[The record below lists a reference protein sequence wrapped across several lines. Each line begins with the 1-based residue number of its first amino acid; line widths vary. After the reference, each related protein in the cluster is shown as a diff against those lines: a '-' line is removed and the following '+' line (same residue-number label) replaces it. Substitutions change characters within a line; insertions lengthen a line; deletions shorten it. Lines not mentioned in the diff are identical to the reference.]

1 MTKGQRMRYGSTLA
15 AGLLIATACSGS
27 PDTAATGVAGD
38 GTIVTT
44 EKDFG
49 IALEETSTPA
59 GSTTFDITNDGP
71 STHEFV
77 VFKTDLAE
85 DALPVDGS
93 TVDEANLDL
102 VDEAEDIA
110 PGVGTSLTVDLE
122 PGSYV
127 VICNV
132 EGHYAAGMHAA
143 LTVT

>member
-1 MTKGQRMRYGSTLA
+1 MRLVSTLA
-15 AGLLIATACSGS
+15 AALLIATACGGS
-27 PDTAATGVAGD
+27 PGTAASGVAGD

-49 IALEETSTPA
+49 IALEEASTPA

-77 VFKTDLAE
+77 VFTTDLAE

-93 TVDEANLDL
+93 TVAEGDLDL

-110 PGVGTSLTVDLE
+110 PGVSTSLTVDLE
-122 PGSYV
+122 PGTYV

-132 EGHYAAGMHAA
+132 EGHYTAGMHAA

>member
-1 MTKGQRMRYGSTLA
+1 MRRPALWIAALCSTLA
-15 AGLLIATACSGS
+15 FTGACGGGSG
-27 PDTAATGVAGD
+27 TAATGVTGD

-77 VFKTDLAE
+77 VFTTDLAQ

-93 TVDEANLDL
+93 TVTEGNLDL
-102 VDEAEDIA
+102 VDEVEDIA

-127 VICNV
+127 VICNI
-132 EGHYAAGMHAA
+132 EGHYTAGMHAA

>member
-1 MTKGQRMRYGSTLA
+1 MRYGSTLA
-15 AGLLIATACSGS
+15 AALLIATACSGS
-27 PDTAATGVAGD
+27 ADTAATGVPGD
-38 GTIVTT
+38 GTIVTS

-49 IALEETSTPA
+49 IALEEASTPA

-93 TVDEANLDL
+93 TVTEDTLDL

-110 PGVGTSLTVDLE
+110 PGVGTSLTVDLKT
-122 PGSYV
+122 PAPTSSSPTSR
-127 VICNV
+127 VITAPAC
-132 EGHYAAGMHAA
+132 
-143 LTVT
+143 TRRSP

>member
-1 MTKGQRMRYGSTLA
+1 MRMRYGSTLA
-15 AGLLIATACSGS
+15 AALLIATACNGS
-27 PDTAATGVAGD
+27 PGTAATGVPGD
-38 GTIVTT
+38 GTIVTS

-49 IALEETSTPA
+49 IALEETSTQA

-77 VFKTDLAE
+77 VFTTDLAE

-93 TVDEANLDL
+93 TVTEENLDL
-102 VDEAEDIA
+102 VDEVEDIA
-110 PGVGTSLTVDLE
+110 PGAGTSLTVDLE

-127 VICNV
+127 VICNI
-132 EGHYAAGMHAA
+132 EGHYTAGMYAA

>member
-1 MTKGQRMRYGSTLA
+1 MRYLPTLA
-15 AGLLIATACSGS
+15 AALLIATACSGS
-27 PDTAATGVAGD
+27 PGTVPTGAPGD

-49 IALEETSTPA
+49 IGLEETSTPA

-77 VFKTDLAE
+77 VLKTDLAE

>member
-1 MTKGQRMRYGSTLA
+1 MRYGSTLA
-15 AGLLIATACSGS
+15 AALLIATACSSS
-27 PDTAATGVAGD
+27 PGTAATGVAGD
-38 GTIVTT
+38 GTIVTS

-59 GSTTFDITNDGP
+59 GSITFDITNDGP

-93 TVDEANLDL
+93 TVTEESLDL

-127 VICNV
+127 VICNI
-132 EGHYAAGMHAA
+132 EGHYTAGMHAA

>member
-1 MTKGQRMRYGSTLA
+1 MRRPTLQIAALCSTLLFT
-15 AGLLIATACSGS
+15 GACGGSSG
-27 PDTAATGVAGD
+27 TAATGVPGD

-71 STHEFV
+71 STHELD

-93 TVDEANLDL
+93 TVTEADLDL
-102 VDEAEDIA
+102 VDEVEDIA

-132 EGHYAAGMHAA
+132 EGHYGAGMHAA

>member
-1 MTKGQRMRYGSTLA
+1 MRHLSISA
-15 AGLLIATACSGS
+15 AALLSAVVLTTGCSGS
-27 PDTAATGVAGD
+27 PDKATTGVAGD

-59 GSTTFDITNDGP
+59 GSTTFDIANDGP

-85 DALPVDGS
+85 DTLPVDGS
-93 TVDEANLDL
+93 TVTEGNLDL
-102 VDEAEDIA
+102 VDEVEDIA
-110 PGVGTSLTVDLE
+110 PGVGTSLTVNLE

>member
-1 MTKGQRMRYGSTLA
+1 MMRHLSMSA
-15 AGLLIATACSGS
+15 AALLIAVVLTSGCGGS

-71 STHEFV
+71 STHELV
-77 VFKTDLAE
+77 VFKSDLAE

-93 TVDEANLDL
+93 TVTEADLDL
-102 VDEAEDIA
+102 VDEVEDIA

-132 EGHYAAGMHAA
+132 EGHYGAGMHAA

>member
-1 MTKGQRMRYGSTLA
+1 MRMRHLPTLA
-15 AGLLIATACSGS
+15 AALLIATACSGS
-27 PDTAATGVAGD
+27 PGTAATGVAGD

-77 VFKTDLAE
+77 VLTTDLAE

-93 TVDEANLDL
+93 TVTEGNLDL

-110 PGVGTSLTVDLE
+110 PGVSTSLTVDLE
-122 PGSYV
+122 PGAYV

-132 EGHYAAGMHAA
+132 EGHYGAGMHAA

>member
-1 MTKGQRMRYGSTLA
+1 MRHGWTLA
-15 AGLLIATACSGS
+15 AALLIATACSGS
-27 PDTAATGVAGD
+27 PGTAATGVPGD

-93 TVDEANLDL
+93 TVTEETLDL

-127 VICNV
+127 VICNI
-132 EGHYAAGMHAA
+132 EGHYGAGMHAA

>member
-1 MTKGQRMRYGSTLA
+1 MRYGSTLA
-15 AGLLIATACSGS
+15 AALLIATACNGSSG
-27 PDTAATGVAGD
+27 TAATGVPGD
-38 GTIVTT
+38 GTIVTS

-93 TVDEANLDL
+93 TVTEENLDL
-102 VDEAEDIA
+102 VDEVEDIA
-110 PGVGTSLTVDLE
+110 PGAGTSLTVDLE

-127 VICNV
+127 VICNI
-132 EGHYAAGMHAA
+132 EGHYTAGMYAA

>member
-1 MTKGQRMRYGSTLA
+1 MRYGSTLA
-15 AGLLIATACSGS
+15 AALLIATACNGS
-27 PDTAATGVAGD
+27 PGTAATGVPGD
-38 GTIVTT
+38 GTIVTS

-77 VFKTDLAE
+77 VFKTDLAQ

-93 TVDEANLDL
+93 TVTEGTLDL

-127 VICNV
+127 VI
-132 EGHYAAGMHAA
+132 
-143 LTVT
+143 

>member
-1 MTKGQRMRYGSTLA
+1 MVALWTVGALTG
-15 AGLLIATACSGS
+15 ACGGG
-27 PDTAATGVAGD
+27 PGTAATGAPGD

-44 EKDFG
+44 EKDFA

-71 STHEFV
+71 STHELV
-77 VFKTDLAE
+77 VFATDLAE

-93 TVDEANLDL
+93 TVTEGNLDL
-102 VDEAEDIA
+102 VDEVEDIA

-132 EGHYAAGMHAA
+132 EGHYTAGMHAA

>member
-1 MTKGQRMRYGSTLA
+1 MRLVSTLA
-15 AGLLIATACSGS
+15 AALLIATACGGS
-27 PDTAATGVAGD
+27 PGTAASGVAGD

-49 IALEETSTPA
+49 IALEEASTPA

-93 TVDEANLDL
+93 TVAEGDLDL

-110 PGVGTSLTVDLE
+110 PGVSASLTVDLE

-132 EGHYAAGMHAA
+132 EGHYTAGMHAA

>member
-1 MTKGQRMRYGSTLA
+1 MRYRSTLA
-15 AGLLIATACSGS
+15 AALLIALVLSSGCGAS
-27 PDTAATGVAGD
+27 PGTAATGVPGD

-49 IALEETSTPA
+49 IALEEASTPA

-71 STHEFV
+71 STHEFAV
-77 VFKTDLAE
+77 IKTDLAE
-85 DALPVDGS
+85 GALPVDGS
-93 TVDEANLDL
+93 TVTEGNLDL
-102 VDEAEDIA
+102 VDEAENVA

-132 EGHYAAGMHAA
+132 EGHYGAGMHAA

>member
-1 MTKGQRMRYGSTLA
+1 MRLVSTLA
-15 AGLLIATACSGS
+15 AALLIATACGGS
-27 PDTAATGVAGD
+27 PGTAASGVAGD

-49 IALEETSTPA
+49 IGLEEASTPA

-93 TVDEANLDL
+93 TVAEADLDL

-110 PGVGTSLTVDLE
+110 PGVSASLTVDLE

-132 EGHYAAGMHAA
+132 EGHYTAGMHAA

>member
-1 MTKGQRMRYGSTLA
+1 MRRTTATIAALGTAILLTTSCRGS
-15 AGLLIATACSGS
+15 
-27 PDTAATGVAGD
+27 DTPATGTPGD

-44 EKDFG
+44 EKDFAIG
-49 IALEETSTPA
+49 LEESSTPA
-59 GSTTFDITNDGP
+59 GSVTFDITNDGP

-77 VFKTDLAE
+77 VFKTDLAQ

-93 TVDEANLDL
+93 TVSEDTLDL

-122 PGSYV
+122 PGAYV

-132 EGHYAAGMHAA
+132 EGHYKAGMHAA

>member
-1 MTKGQRMRYGSTLA
+1 MRHVSTLTA
-15 AGLLIATACSGS
+15 ALLIALALTAACGGS
-27 PDTAATGVAGD
+27 PGTAATGVPGD
-38 GTIVTT
+38 GTILTT

-49 IALEETSTPA
+49 IALEETSTPTGA
-59 GSTTFDITNDGP
+59 ITFDITNDGP

-77 VFKTDLAE
+77 VFTADLAE

>member
-1 MTKGQRMRYGSTLA
+1 MRMRLVSTLA
-15 AGLLIATACSGS
+15 AALLIATACGGS
-27 PDTAATGVAGD
+27 PGTAASGVAGD

-49 IALEETSTPA
+49 IALEEASTPA

-93 TVDEANLDL
+93 TVAEADLDL

-110 PGVGTSLTVDLE
+110 PGVSTSLTVDLE

-132 EGHYAAGMHAA
+132 EGHYTAGMHAA

>member
-1 MTKGQRMRYGSTLA
+1 MRYGATLA
-15 AGLLIATACSGS
+15 AALLIAAACNGS
-27 PDTAATGVAGD
+27 PGTAATGVPGD
-38 GTIVTT
+38 GTIVTS

-49 IALEETSTPA
+49 IALEEASTPA

-77 VFKTDLAE
+77 VFKTDLAQ

-93 TVDEANLDL
+93 TVTEGTLDL

-127 VICNV
+127 VICNI
-132 EGHYAAGMHAA
+132 EGHYTAGMHAA